1 MTDMMNTRDD
11 PSLNVVIEHH
21 RDVIAFGGK
30 VQQDYRY
37 LNYKFTHKKGD
48 VEATTY
54 LDDVWNCSITLPLYP
69 APISDD
75 IMHYLQQRFKVISQ
89 LGGSQGYVEIWK
101 KKKR

>member
-11 PSLNVVIEHH
+11 PPLNVVIEHH

-30 VQQDYRY
+30 VAQDYRY
-37 LNYKFTHKKGD
+37 LTYTFSNKEGN

-54 LDDVWNCSITLPLYP
+54 LDDVWNCSITVPGYP
-69 APISDD
+69 APIPDD
-75 IMHYLQQRFKVISQ
+75 IMHYLQRRFNVIAQ
-89 LGGSQGYVEIWK
+89 LGGSNGYVELWK

>member
-11 PSLNVVIEHH
+11 PPLKVVIEHH

-30 VQQDYRY
+30 VEQDYRF
-37 LNYKFTHKKGD
+37 LNYKFSHKQGN

-54 LDDVWNCSITLPLYP
+54 LDDVWNCSITEPLHP
-69 APISDD
+69 AAIPNE
-75 IMHYLQQRFKVISQ
+75 IMHYLQRRFNVIAQ
-89 LGGSQGYVEIWK
+89 LGGSNGYVEIWK